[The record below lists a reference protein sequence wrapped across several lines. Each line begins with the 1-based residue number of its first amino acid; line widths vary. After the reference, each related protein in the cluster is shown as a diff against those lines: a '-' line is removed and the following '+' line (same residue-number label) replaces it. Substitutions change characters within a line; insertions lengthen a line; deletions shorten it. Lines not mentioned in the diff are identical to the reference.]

1 MAWRNRDDRIAMPSP
16 PPASRVGALITTLT
30 AHLLVIAALV
40 AGLRQAQ
47 LVHQQETI
55 VGFVPHDRKTEELPP
70 PIAPALIAPAVTP
83 AQVPSI
89 AMLPPAPSP
98 VLPAAPMMLPSPP
111 SADPQASN
119 AAPTWEAAL
128 LGQLQ
133 QARHIP
139 QSARMHGVVLLRFT
153 MDRDGKVLTS
163 KIEKSSGDE
172 SLDQEALAALQR
184 AQPLSKPPAEVP
196 GNPLDLIVPVDFF

>member
-16 PPASRVGALITTLT
+16 PAASRVGALLTTLA

-40 AGLRQAQ
+40 AGLRQVQ

-55 VGFVPHDRKTEELPP
+55 VGFVLHERKIEKLSPPTE
-70 PIAPALIAPAVTP
+70 PALIDPAVTP
-83 AQVPSI
+83 APVPSI
-89 AMLPPAPSP
+89 VTLPPAPSP
-98 VLPAAPMMLPSPP
+98 ALSAAPMMLPSPP

-119 AAPTWEAAL
+119 AVPTWEAAL

-133 QARHIP
+133 QARRMP
-139 QSARMHGVVLLRFT
+139 PSARMRGVVLLRFT
-153 MDRDGKVLTS
+153 MDRDGKVLAS
-163 KIEKSSGDE
+163 KIEKGSGDE
-172 SLDQEALAALQR
+172 NLDQEALAALQR
-184 AQPLSKPPAEVP
+184 AQPLPEPPAEVP